1 MWRPDGPDNPMPTLR
16 ATVTR
21 GSNFHGS
28 DQGNADQLRN
38 CGVLRYAQV
47 ISLIAALNFDFTP
60 WPRRA
65 RPLLAP
71 DHW

>member
-1 MWRPDGPDNPMPTLR
+1 MP
-16 ATVTR
+16 R

-28 DQGNADQLRN
+28 DQGNADQLKN
-38 CGVLRYAQV
+38 YGVLRYAQAIV
-47 ISLIAALNFDFTP
+47 LIAALNFDLTP
-60 WPRRA
+60 WPRWA